1 MLLRIFLSSDFIF
14 VSINKV
20 GVGLTMLFIS
30 SLFFSSAL
38 LFAASSSVLFVA
50 MAVLKNSSFVV
61 SNYVFQFYPLALEE
75 ECMEAA
81 ALEV

>member
-38 LFAASSSVLFVA
+38 LFAASSSVLLIA
-50 MAVLKNSSFVV
+50 MAVLKNS
-61 SNYVFQFYPLALEE
+61 
-75 ECMEAA
+75 
-81 ALEV
+81 